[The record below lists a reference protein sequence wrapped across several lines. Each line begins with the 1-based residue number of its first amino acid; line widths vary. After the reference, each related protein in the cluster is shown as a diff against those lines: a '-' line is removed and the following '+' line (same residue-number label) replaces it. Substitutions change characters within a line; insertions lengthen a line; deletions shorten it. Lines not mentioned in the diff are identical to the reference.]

1 MKYFLMLFVAAA
13 LLIGCATPLS
23 DADKAIAEAAASRA
37 DFLAMTG
44 HAPPY
49 MAEWT
54 HGERVAFFERGLK
67 SCDPA
72 TRSDVL
78 KYANGK

>member
-1 MKYFLMLFVAAA
+1 MKYFLMLFVSAA
-13 LLIGCATPLS
+13 LLFGCATPLS
-23 DADKAIAEAAASRA
+23 DADKALAESAASRA

-54 HGERVAFFERGLK
+54 HGERVTFFERGLK

-72 TRSDVL
+72 LRREVVSF
-78 KYANGK
+78 ANGK